1 MARNVGVNSTFEQ
14 QRLVINELAVDVE
27 TLENAGYITG
37 YTEQDNL
44 STVLAR
50 GNQATSDILLTGIIT
65 ATSFVGDGSNL
76 TGISAGAGGTDNV
89 STSTLSV
96 AGVSTFNGRIIGAA
110 TTNIIPFLYAN
121 LSDLPSATDYH
132 GAFAHVHATGKA
144 YYAHNGAWVE
154 LVNAG
159 VDGTVGTGNESYNV
173 GVITASQFVGDGSG
187 LTGVVAQGTGIV
199 IQEEGSSVG
208 TAGTINFV
216 GTGVTAT
223 LANGIASVEITSSG
237 TFNGG
242 TVSGSTTFQDD
253 VIIAGAGKSIQIG
266 PSNDQLTLTNDTGG
280 SGTISHNNRLFVG
293 AQTGIEFYNLGL
305 SEPLATFTVNGGV
318 ELFYDYSSDNTP
330 KIKTTST
337 GVEVNGNVIA
347 NSAVVGSGITINSSG
362 ANITG
367 VVTATRFESTSAGTP
382 TIDSP
387 NNLNINA
394 VTVAISTD
402 LTVGGNVTASQF
414 VGDGSGL
421 TGVVAQGTGI
431 VIQEEGSSV
440 GTAGTINFIGAGVTA
455 TLANGIASVEITSS
469 GGGGGGISNIV
480 EDTTPQ
486 LGGNLDLNNNNITGT
501 GDIPAANLTGTLPAI
516 DGSNL
521 TNISYSETDTLA
533 TVTSRGNTTTAEIT
547 AANFR
552 SNDTTGDGS
561 DVGFALKYY
570 ITSNSSSA
578 YRFAGPGVLNT
589 TDNPT
594 LYFHRGFTYILENS
608 TGSGHPFELRV
619 SNGGS
624 AYAPGG
630 NFLTGSINGT
640 QILTVP
646 FDAPNSIVYQC
657 TLHSGMVGTINFVS

>member
-1 MARNVGVNSTFEQ
+1 MARNVGVNSTFEE

-27 TLENAGYITG
+27 TLENAGYLTT
-37 YTEQDNL
+37 YEEQDNL
-44 STVLAR
+44 GTVLAR

-144 YYAHNGAWVE
+144 YYAHSGAWVE
-154 LVNAG
+154 LVNI
-159 VDGTVGTGNESYNV
+159 DNGTVTATTFDGNLTGNVTGDVTGNADTATNLNGSTYNLNTS
-173 GVITASQFVGDGSG
+173 GIITATQFVGDGSG
-187 LTGVVAQGTGIV
+187 LTGVVAEGTGIV
-199 IQEEGSSVG
+199 VQEEGSSVG
-208 TAGTINFV
+208 TAGTINFI
-216 GTGVTAT
+216 GAGVTAT
-223 LANGIASVEITSSG
+223 LANGIASVEIT
-237 TFNGG
+237 
-242 TVSGSTTFQDD
+242 
-253 VIIAGAGKSIQIG
+253 A
-266 PSNDQLTLTNDTGG
+266 TGG
-280 SGTISHNNRLFVG
+280 GGGISSVSEDTSPSLG
-293 AQTGIEFYNLGL
+293 GNL
-305 SEPLATFTVNGGV
+305 
-318 ELFYDYSSDNTP
+318 D
-330 KIKTTST
+330 
-337 GVEVNGNVIA
+337 
-347 NSAVVGSGITINSSG
+347 INSKYIIGTGG

-394 VTVAISTD
+394 VTVAISTN
-402 LTVGGNVTASQF
+402 LTAGGTVTASQF

-421 TGVVAQGTGI
+421 TGVVSEGTGI

-469 GGGGGGISNIV
+469 GGG
-480 EDTTPQ
+480 
-486 LGGNLDLNNNNITGT
+486 
-501 GDIPAANLTGTLPAI
+501 A
-516 DGSNL
+516 
-521 TNISYSETDTLA
+521 ETDTLA
-533 TVTSRGNTTTAEIT
+533 TVTARGNTTTAEIT

-570 ITSNSSSA
+570 ITSNGSSA

-619 SNGGS
+619 SNGGA

-657 TLHSGMVGTINFVS
+657 TLHGGMVGTINFVS

>member
-44 STVLAR
+44 GTVLAR

-144 YYAHNGAWVE
+144 YYAHAGAWVE
-154 LVNAG
+154 LVNI
-159 VDGTVGTGNESYNV
+159 DNGTVTATTFDGNLTGNVTGDVTGNADTATNLNGSTYNLNTS
-173 GVITASQFVGDGSG
+173 GIITATQFVGDGSG
-187 LTGVVAQGTGIV
+187 LTGVVAEGTGIV
-199 IQEEGSSVG
+199 VQEEGSSVG
-208 TAGTINFV
+208 TAGTINFI
-216 GTGVTAT
+216 GAGVTAT
-223 LANGIASVEITSSG
+223 LANGIASVEIT
-237 TFNGG
+237 
-242 TVSGSTTFQDD
+242 
-253 VIIAGAGKSIQIG
+253 A
-266 PSNDQLTLTNDTGG
+266 TGG
-280 SGTISHNNRLFVG
+280 GGGISSVSEDTSPSLG
-293 AQTGIEFYNLGL
+293 GNL
-305 SEPLATFTVNGGV
+305 
-318 ELFYDYSSDNTP
+318 D
-330 KIKTTST
+330 
-337 GVEVNGNVIA
+337 
-347 NSAVVGSGITINSSG
+347 INSKYIIGTGG

-414 VGDGSGL
+414 SGDGSGL

-469 GGGGGGISNIV
+469 GGGSGISSV
-480 EDTTPQ
+480 SDDTAPY
-486 LGGNLDLNNNNITGT
+486 LGGDLTTNGNDIIFGTDKAIFGSDSGFQIYDNGQGYIENTSGQLRFTSSSTMLFFTTG
-501 GDIPAANLTGTLPAI
+501 GEDMARFSPN
-516 DGSNL
+516 GSVSL
-521 TNISYSETDTLA
+521 YHDASKKFETTA
-533 TVTSRGNTTTAEIT
+533 SGVTVTGEVTANGYRT
-547 AANFR
+547 
-552 SNDTTGDGS
+552 NDTTGDGS
-561 DVGFALKYY
+561 DVGFAIKYY
-570 ITSNSSSA
+570 VTEDGTSSA
-578 YRFAGPGVLNT
+578 YRFAGPGLINT

-594 LYFHRGFTYILENS
+594 IYLHRGFTYIFENS
-608 TGSGHPFELRV
+608 TGSSHPFRIQY
-619 SNGGS
+619 SGTSTGYGS
-624 AYAPGG
+624 TY
-630 NFLTGSINGT
+630 LSGSQSGT
-640 QILTVP
+640 QVFTVP
-646 FDAPNSIVYQC
+646 FDAPASLEYEC
-657 TLHSGMVGTINFVS
+657 TLHGGMNGTFNIVS

>member
-44 STVLAR
+44 GTVLAR

-144 YYAHNGAWVE
+144 YYAHAGAWVE
-154 LVNAG
+154 LVNI
-159 VDGTVGTGNESYNV
+159 DNGTVTATTFDGNLTGNVTGDVTGNADTATNLNGSTYNLNTS
-173 GVITASQFVGDGSG
+173 GIITATQFVGDGSG
-187 LTGVVAQGTGIV
+187 LTGVVAEGTGIV
-199 IQEEGSSVG
+199 VQEEGSSVG
-208 TAGTINFV
+208 TAGTINFI
-216 GTGVTAT
+216 GAGVTAT
-223 LANGIASVEITSSG
+223 LANGIASVEIT
-237 TFNGG
+237 
-242 TVSGSTTFQDD
+242 
-253 VIIAGAGKSIQIG
+253 A
-266 PSNDQLTLTNDTGG
+266 TGG
-280 SGTISHNNRLFVG
+280 GGGISNVVEDTTPQLG
-293 AQTGIEFYNLGL
+293 GNL
-305 SEPLATFTVNGGV
+305 
-318 ELFYDYSSDNTP
+318 D
-330 KIKTTST
+330 
-337 GVEVNGNVIA
+337 
-347 NSAVVGSGITINSSG
+347 INSKYINGTGG

-394 VTVAISTD
+394 VTVAISTN
-402 LTVGGNVTASQF
+402 LTAGGTVTASQF

-455 TLANGIASVEITSS
+455 TIAGGIASVEITSS
-469 GGGGGGISNIV
+469 GGGSGISSV
-480 EDTTPQ
+480 SDDTAPY
-486 LGGNLDLNNNNITGT
+486 LGGDLTTNGNDIIFGNDKAIFGSDSGFQIYDNGQGYIENTSGQLRFTSSSTMMFFTTG
-501 GDIPAANLTGTLPAI
+501 GEDMAKFSPNGASRLYY
-516 DGSNL
+516 DGSEKIA
-521 TNISYSETDTLA
+521 TSSTGI
-533 TVTSRGNTTTAEIT
+533 TVTGEIT
-547 AANFR
+547 ANGYR
-552 SNDTTGDGS
+552 TNDTVGDGT
-561 DVGFALKYY
+561 DVGFAIKYY
-570 ITSNSSSA
+570 ITEDGSSSA
-578 YRFAGPGVLNT
+578 YRFAGPGLVNT

-594 LYFHRGFTYILENS
+594 IYLHRGFTYIFENS
-608 TGSGHPFELRV
+608 TGSNHPFRIQY
-619 SNGGS
+619 SGTSTGYGS
-624 AYAPGG
+624 TY
-630 NFLTGSINGT
+630 LSGSQTGT
-640 QILTVP
+640 QVLTVP
-646 FDAPNSIVYQC
+646 FDAPASLEYEC
-657 TLHSGMVGTINFVS
+657 TLHGGMNGTFNIVS

>member
-44 STVLAR
+44 GTVLAR

-144 YYAHNGAWVE
+144 YYAHAGAWVE
-154 LVNAG
+154 LVNI
-159 VDGTVGTGNESYNV
+159 DNGTVTATTFDGNLTGNVTGDVTGNADTATNLNGSTYNLNTS
-173 GVITASQFVGDGSG
+173 GIITATQFVGDGSG
-187 LTGVVAQGTGIV
+187 LTGVVAEGTGIV
-199 IQEEGSSVG
+199 VQEEGSSVG
-208 TAGTINFV
+208 TAGTINFI
-216 GTGVTAT
+216 GAGVTAT
-223 LANGIASVEITSSG
+223 LANGIASVEIT
-237 TFNGG
+237 
-242 TVSGSTTFQDD
+242 
-253 VIIAGAGKSIQIG
+253 A
-266 PSNDQLTLTNDTGG
+266 TGG
-280 SGTISHNNRLFVG
+280 GGGISNVVEDTTPQLG
-293 AQTGIEFYNLGL
+293 GNL
-305 SEPLATFTVNGGV
+305 
-318 ELFYDYSSDNTP
+318 D
-330 KIKTTST
+330 
-337 GVEVNGNVIA
+337 
-347 NSAVVGSGITINSSG
+347 INSKYINGTGG

-394 VTVAISTD
+394 VTVAISTN
-402 LTVGGNVTASQF
+402 LTAGGTVTASQF

-455 TLANGIASVEITSS
+455 TIAGGIASVEITSS
-469 GGGGGGISNIV
+469 GGGSGISSV
-480 EDTTPQ
+480 SDDTAPY
-486 LGGNLDLNNNNITGT
+486 LGGDLTTNGNDIIFGNDKVIFGSDSGFQIYDNGQGYIENTSGQLRFTSSSTMMFFTTG
-501 GDIPAANLTGTLPAI
+501 GEDMAKFSPNGASRLYY
-516 DGSNL
+516 DGSEKIA
-521 TNISYSETDTLA
+521 TSSTGI
-533 TVTSRGNTTTAEIT
+533 TVTGEIT
-547 AANFR
+547 ANGYR
-552 SNDTTGDGS
+552 TNDTVGDGT
-561 DVGFALKYY
+561 DVGFAIKYY
-570 ITSNSSSA
+570 ITEDGSSSA
-578 YRFAGPGVLNT
+578 YRFAGPGLVNT

-594 LYFHRGFTYILENS
+594 IYLHRGFTYIFENS
-608 TGSGHPFELRV
+608 TGSNHPFRIQY
-619 SNGGS
+619 SGTSTGYGS
-624 AYAPGG
+624 TY
-630 NFLTGSINGT
+630 LSGSQTGT
-640 QILTVP
+640 QVLTVP
-646 FDAPNSIVYQC
+646 FDAPASLEYEC
-657 TLHSGMVGTINFVS
+657 TLHGGMNGTFNIVS

>member
-27 TLENAGYITG
+27 TLENAGYITD

-44 STVLAR
+44 GTVLSR
-50 GNQATSDILLTGIIT
+50 GNQATSDIQLTGIIT

-89 STSTLSV
+89 STSTLTV
-96 AGVSTFNGRIIGAA
+96 AGISTFNGRIVGSA

-121 LSDLPSATDYH
+121 LSDLPSATEYH

-144 YYAHNGAWVE
+144 YYAHSGAWVE
-154 LVNAG
+154 LVNIDSGIVTATTF
-159 VDGTVGTGNESYNV
+159 DGDLTGNADTATNLNGNTYNLSTS
-173 GVITASQFVGDGSG
+173 GIITATQFVGDGSG
-187 LTGVVAQGTGIV
+187 LTGVVAEGTGIV

-208 TAGTINFV
+208 TAGTINFI
-216 GTGVTAT
+216 GAGVTAT
-223 LANGIASVEITSSG
+223 LSNGVASVEIT
-237 TFNGG
+237 
-242 TVSGSTTFQDD
+242 
-253 VIIAGAGKSIQIG
+253 A
-266 PSNDQLTLTNDTGG
+266 TGG
-280 SGTISHNNRLFVG
+280 GGGISNVVEDTAPQLGGNLDINNKYITGTG
-293 AQTGIEFYNLGL
+293 
-305 SEPLATFTVNGGV
+305 
-318 ELFYDYSSDNTP
+318 
-330 KIKTTST
+330 
-337 GVEVNGNVIA
+337 
-347 NSAVVGSGITINSSG
+347 G

-394 VTVAISTD
+394 VTVAISTN
-402 LTVGGNVTASQF
+402 LTAGGSVTAASF
-414 VGDGSGL
+414 FGDGSGL
-421 TGVVAQGTGI
+421 TGVVGSGSG
-431 VIQEEGSSV
+431 VVVQEEGSSV

-455 TLANGIASVEITSS
+455 TFAGGIASVEITTS
-469 GGGGGGISNIV
+469 GG
-480 EDTTPQ
+480 
-486 LGGNLDLNNNNITGT
+486 
-501 GDIPAANLTGTLPAI
+501 A
-516 DGSNL
+516 
-521 TNISYSETDTLA
+521 ETDTLA
-533 TVTSRGNTTTAEIT
+533 TVTGRGNTTTDEIT

-570 ITSNSSSA
+570 ITANGSSA
-578 YRFAGPGVLNT
+578 YRFAGPGVLNS

-608 TGSGHPFELRV
+608 TGSNHPFELRV
-619 SNGGS
+619 SNGGA

-630 NFLTGSINGT
+630 SFLSGSINGT

-657 TLHSGMVGTINFVS
+657 TLHGSMVGNINIVS